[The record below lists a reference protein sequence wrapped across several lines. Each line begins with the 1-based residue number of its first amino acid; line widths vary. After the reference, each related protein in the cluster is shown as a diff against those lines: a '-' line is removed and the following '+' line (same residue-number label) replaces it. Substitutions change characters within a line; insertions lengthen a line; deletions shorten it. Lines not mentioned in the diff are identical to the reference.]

1 MAIARSQQI
10 DITVARWYHC
20 MSRCV
25 RQAFLLTAGAFNRKE
40 WLEDRVQE
48 LAEIFAVGVGGFS
61 VMENHLHVLLR
72 LDPDVA
78 QSWSDEEVTRRW
90 GRLFPPRDKSRQP
103 LPVTTAWVQ
112 DRLKDVRWVAKM
124 RAVAKHQ
131 LVREMPEGT
140 AGPASQSG
148 RGGSWDS
155 SCLHRFS
162 RSISAAML
170 R

>member
-1 MAIARSQQI
+1 MAIARYQQI
-10 DITVARWYHC
+10 DISVARWYHC

-25 RQAFLLTAGAFNRKE
+25 RGAFLLTNGSFNRKE

-103 LPVTTAWVQ
+103 LPVTEAWVQ
-112 DRLKDVRWVAKM
+112 DRLKDVPWVAETA

-131 LVREMPEGT
+131 LVHEMPEGT
-140 AGPASQSG
+140 AGPAGQSG
-148 RGGSWDS
+148 RRGSWGV
-155 SCLHRFS
+155 FPEPVP
-162 RSISAAML
+162 
-170 R
+170 

>member
-1 MAIARSQQI
+1 
-10 DITVARWYHC
+10 

-25 RQAFLLTAGAFNRKE
+25 RGAFLLTNGSFNRKE

-103 LPVTTAWVQ
+103 LPVTEAWVQ
-112 DRLKDVRWVAKM
+112 DRLKDLPWVAEI
-124 RAVAKHQ
+124 
-131 LVREMPEGT
+131 RERL
-140 AGPASQSG
+140 Q
-148 RGGSWDS
+148 
-155 SCLHRFS
+155 
-162 RSISAAML
+162 SISWL
-170 R
+170 IHIG